1 MKMGIVLALA
11 AMATA
16 FVIVSPAGAKRDP
29 NCSVSPG
36 HVALD
41 QSWTVSAFGLPTGG
55 SVNMIA
61 TYPNGT
67 TLTGPVS
74 VASDGTLT
82 FTSSSA
88 TALPAGH
95 TGTYTYQFVG
105 KMFWPAGTFKQSYAT
120 CSVQVG

>member
-1 MKMGIVLALA
+1 MGIVLALA
-11 AMATA
+11 AIATA
-16 FVIVSPAGAKRDP
+16 FLIVSPAGARRDP

-36 HVALD
+36 QVALH

-55 SVNMIA
+55 SVNLIII
-61 TYPNGT
+61 YPNGT

-82 FTSSSA
+82 FTASSA
-88 TALPAGH
+88 NALPAEQ
-95 TGTYTYQFVG
+95 TGTYTYQFGG
-105 KMFWPAGTFKQSYAT
+105 KISWPAGTFKQSYAT